1 MEERVPERADFNTS
15 RNLELLA
22 AGVYGYG
29 WRWLPSSKRP
39 SFE

>member
-22 AGVYGYG
+22 LAGVNG